1 MVSPLY
7 MQPTRRSIWRCSAAA
22 PERAGDKRA
31 PCGKMHGLTE
41 KSPDKPIPAVALR
54 QIRLLC
60 ASGPD
65 RFLSPTMIVTA
76 AHFAEAMK
84 LSIQDWKPLE
94 IADEHGSQPHR
105 GTRRAPDRGP
115 GGKTCRHRT
124 PTYRF
129 NHSHPLDPQGAAGA
143 GRPGH
148 DACLPGRF
156 PAFRPRAVRSIRCRR
171 EACGPSAP
179 GNVRGRQIGLLS
191 IAAPREHR
199 WSIATAASLLSLV
212 TCSPRCLPFVFRQ
225 IRISTAWG
233 TAE

>member
-94 IADEHGSQPHR
+94 IADEHGSQ
-105 GTRRAPDRGP
+105 
-115 GGKTCRHRT
+115 
-124 PTYRF
+124 F
-129 NHSHPLDPQGAAGA
+129 
-143 GRPGH
+143 
-148 DACLPGRF
+148 
-156 PAFRPRAVRSIRCRR
+156 
-171 EACGPSAP
+171 
-179 GNVRGRQIGLLS
+179 
-191 IAAPREHR
+191 IAA
-199 WSIATAASLLSLV
+199 ASS
-212 TCSPRCLPFVFRQ
+212 
-225 IRISTAWG
+225 A
-233 TAE
+233 

>member
-1 MVSPLY
+1 
-7 MQPTRRSIWRCSAAA
+7 MQPARRSIWRCSAAA

-115 GGKTCRHRT
+115 GGKACRHRT

-156 PAFRPRAVRSIRCRR
+156 PAFRPRAVRSIRCQR
-171 EACGPSAP
+171 EACGHSAP
-179 GNVRGRQIGLLS
+179 GMYEGDNRLVIDRGASGAPVVDCDGRVAAVISNVFTQMF
-191 IAAPREHR
+191 A
-199 WSIATAASLLSLV
+199 V
-212 TCSPRCLPFVFRQ
+212 CLPPDQ
-225 IRISTAWG
+225 NLYGLGNS
-233 TAE
+233 